1 MDIKPGRFKQIKQ
14 DIIEAV
20 KQMDETSKKRI
31 TLEIEKNYSDFRTFY
46 KETKEIVYR
55 KLVDAYEDVTKS
67 DDITLT
73 IIGHIDG
80 QPFETDFNNFKSN
93 LELLKT
99 VINPFFEEIEDYE
112 ICSRIVKICQNLQNN

>member
-1 MDIKPGRFKQIKQ
+1 MSIKPRDIFRQIRQ
-14 DIIEAV
+14 DV
-20 KQMDETSKKRI
+20 LSDKQMDDTSKKHI
-31 TLEIEKNYSDFRTFY
+31 TLEIEKNYSDFKTFY

-55 KLVDAYEDVTKS
+55 KLVDAYEDVVKN

-80 QPFETDFNNFKSN
+80 RPFETDFDNFKSN

-112 ICSRIVKICQNLQNN
+112 TCGRIIKICQNLQNN